1 MSSTPGHDIDTSDD
15 GKQASPAAPFSTDG
29 SGKESSPTQDSG
41 TSGGWKAAL
50 SGRSAGWWA
59 IRVVV
64 VVVVV
69 AVVGLMYLVSITL
82 NPDSGP
88 EGFKVRRIASAA
100 EKHLSKD
107 PNVVSVAV
115 IEASADIGGTEAD
128 LDVRLKD
135 DTSADAMADLLA
147 STHDAAFGKNS
158 PDTNINLYVTL
169 SWTLHGTS
177 IKTTYD
183 CAGRP
188 DLLRTARQDLT
199 TAGEARTI
207 DITGGRLN
215 IDYGQ
220 VTAIPTT
227 FLQPSA
233 PRSTKT
239 FTMNGWKVTSTSN
252 TDGQFSNPPF
262 DQLITATKQA
272 SPTGTIDLD
281 GTTLSVTGLVTD
293 ENKGLTPEAAAPV
306 VHAVNN
312 CQAAKLTTL
321 QLNGK
326 LQKGLSTD
334 NDYWMAFTCNNGTWT
349 PNDDGSTGQ
358 DEAAILNKAAEL

>member
-1 MSSTPGHDIDTSDD
+1 M
-15 GKQASPAAPFSTDG
+15 
-29 SGKESSPTQDSG
+29 
-41 TSGGWKAAL
+41 
-50 SGRSAGWWA
+50 
-59 IRVVV
+59 VVI
-64 VVVVV
+64 VVV

-107 PNVVSVAV
+107 PDVVSVTV

-135 DTSADAMADLLA
+135 DTSADAVAELLA

-177 IKTTYD
+177 IKTTYN

-199 TAGEARTI
+199 TAGEAKTI
-207 DITGGRLN
+207 ENTH

-233 PRSTKT
+233 PRFTKT
-239 FTMNGWKVTSTSN
+239 FTMSGWQVTSTSN
-252 TDGQFSNPPF
+252 TDGQFPNTPLEPV
-262 DQLITATKQA
+262 ITAATQT
-272 SPTGTIDLD
+272 SPTGTIDID

-293 ENKGLTPEAAAPV
+293 ERKGLTPEAAAPV
-306 VHAVNN
+306 VHTVAD
-312 CQAAKLTTL
+312 CRAAGLTTL

-326 LQKGLSTD
+326 LQKGLSSD
-334 NDYWMAFTCNNGTWT
+334 DEYWLTFTCNNGTWT
-349 PNDDGSTGQ
+349 PHHGGSTGQ

>member
-1 MSSTPGHDIDTSDD
+1 MADEQTV
-15 GKQASPAAPFSTDG
+15 
-29 SGKESSPTQDSG
+29 PTQRGDAGADEAPAVNSG
-41 TSGGWKAAL
+41 SEASVGRRKPS

-88 EGFKVRRIASAA
+88 EGFKVRRIASTA

-107 PNVVSVAV
+107 PNVVSVTV
-115 IEASADIGGTEAD
+115 IDASADIGGTEAN

-135 DTSADAMADLLA
+135 DTSADAVAELLA

-169 SWTLHGTS
+169 FWTLHGTS

-199 TAGEARTI
+199 TAGEAKTI
-207 DITGGRLN
+207 DITGGRLK

-233 PRSTKT
+233 PRSSKT

-262 DQLITATKQA
+262 DQIITATRQA
-272 SPTGTIDLD
+272 SPTGTIDLND
-281 GTTLSVTGLVTD
+281 DTLSVTGLVTD
-293 ENKGLTPEAAAPV
+293 DTKDLAPEAAAPV
-306 VHAVNN
+306 VHAVAD
-312 CQAAKLTTL
+312 CQAAGLTTL
-321 QLNGK
+321 QLNNWASPPSNVHDPW
-326 LQKGLSTD
+326 LT
-334 NDYWMAFTCNNGTWT
+334 FTCNNGTWT
-349 PNDDGSTGQ
+349 PTHESTRGQ
-358 DEAAILNKAAEL
+358 DEAAILNKAAEM

>member
-1 MSSTPGHDIDTSDD
+1 MSSTPGHDLDTSDD
-15 GKQASPAAPFSTDG
+15 GKQTSPADSDSTDG
-29 SGKESSPTQDSG
+29 SGKASSPTQDSG
-41 TSGGWKAAL
+41 ASGGWKAAL

-107 PNVVSVAV
+107 PNVVSVTV

-199 TAGEARTI
+199 TAGEAKTI
-207 DITGGRLN
+207 DNTH

-220 VTAIPTT
+220 VTSLPTT

-252 TDGQFSNPPF
+252 QQGKFTNPNL
-262 DQLITATKQA
+262 DQIITAARQA
-272 SPTGTIDLD
+272 GPTGTIDLD

-293 ENKGLTPEAAAPV
+293 ERKGLTPEAAAPV

-312 CQAAKLTTL
+312 CQAAGLTTL

-326 LQKGLSTD
+326 LQKGLSSD
-334 NDYWMAFTCNNGTWT
+334 DDYWLTFTCNNGTWT
-349 PNDDGSTGQ
+349 PHHGGSTGQ